1 MKKFV
6 IQFYLVI
13 LICSVS
19 YNITKSQHQ
28 NNIKRDLANI
38 YLKNATIFLKTI
50 RNIIDDYNYYLESH
64 DYDLLN
70 IKTIE
75 YIINNKVYLSIDWIP
90 NSNFIYLNLPN
101 NTDYQVNLRISDD
114 NDSKEISNTLLLDNN
129 YEFYFNQ
136 IFFNYSTFEKVIITT
151 KKKNSFNNIKAIFT
165 IKSNGYQI
173 MNFNNNNGEFIFD
186 KNQLNESNTYC
197 FYYIKEKEY
206 ISNKISKC
214 IFIKIQ
220 NKFLKYI
227 QELIMIILINHIII
241 LILKK

>member
-19 YNITKSQHQ
+19 CNITKSQHQ

-151 KKKNSFNNIKAIFT
+151 KKKIVLT
-165 IKSNGYQI
+165 
-173 MNFNNNNGEFIFD
+173 
-186 KNQLNESNTYC
+186 T
-197 FYYIKEKEY
+197 
-206 ISNKISKC
+206 
-214 IFIKIQ
+214 
-220 NKFLKYI
+220 
-227 QELIMIILINHIII
+227 
-241 LILKK
+241 